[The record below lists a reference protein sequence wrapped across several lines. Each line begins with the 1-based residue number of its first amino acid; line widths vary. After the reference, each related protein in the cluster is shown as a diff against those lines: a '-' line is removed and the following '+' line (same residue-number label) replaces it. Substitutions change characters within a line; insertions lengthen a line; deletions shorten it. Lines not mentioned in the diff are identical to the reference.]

1 MVLSFSFTRMRRR
14 LVSIHAEEVFMS
26 SSCCFQGLL
35 IAENA
40 G

>member
-1 MVLSFSFTRMRRR
+1 MVLPFSFTRMRRR

-26 SSCCFQGLL
+26 SSCRFQGLL